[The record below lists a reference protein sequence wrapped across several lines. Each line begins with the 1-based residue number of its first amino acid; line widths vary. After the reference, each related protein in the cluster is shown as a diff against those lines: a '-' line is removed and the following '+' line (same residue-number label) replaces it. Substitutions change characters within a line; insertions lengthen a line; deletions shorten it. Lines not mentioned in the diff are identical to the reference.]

1 MRRRDIRRL
10 ELGFAIFS
18 FGEHATWLAVL
29 VYALQR
35 GGAAEVGVVAVVQ
48 LLPGVFLAPLAAY
61 AGDRFEPQRA
71 LAAGYGA
78 QCAAMAATA
87 AAMWAGAPLA
97 AYAAATVAATCVT
110 FTRPVMGSIL
120 PTVTHRPADLIAANT
135 VTGVVEQ
142 FGLLGGPL
150 VAGVLMAVSSPALV
164 LAVAGAGTGIS
175 ALLVLRVEPIERSA
189 PAEVGASDVL
199 SQAFGG
205 FAALGRDAVLRA
217 LIWLVVCAGIIQ
229 GIGDVVVVTFAEDRL
244 GGGGG
249 QTGLL
254 AAAYGFGAVFGSLGF
269 SRLAAGGAVS
279 RFVVTSAALAGVAML
294 AVAVVDTMVPA
305 LVAFAVLGGGETLL
319 SLTAKVTVQRQA
331 PLDVLTR
338 IFGVAEGLQ
347 MGALAVGSLAVS
359 VLIATWSLRL
369 AMVWLAVAVCIAVVI
384 GVVVLR
390 RHGGEVAVV
399 DHAVVDRLLD
409 DPIFAPLPAP
419 TVERLARAAEPLSV
433 PAGAVVVAEGERGDR
448 YYLLCDGSATVTSED
463 RVLRVLDAGDG
474 FGEIALLRD
483 VGRTATVRA
492 ISPLTL
498 LGLPRDDFLE
508 AVTGSPR
515 SLRTVTT
522 IVDGHLSK

>member
-10 ELGFAIFS
+10 ELGFVVFS

-29 VYALQR
+29 VFALQR
-35 GGAAEVGVVAVVQ
+35 GGAGEVGAVAVVQ
-48 LLPGVFLAPLAAY
+48 LVPGVFLAPLAAY
-61 AGDRFEPQRA
+61 AGDRFAPQRA
-71 LAAGYGA
+71 LAVGYGA
-78 QCAAMAATA
+78 QCVSMAATA
-87 AAMWAGAPLA
+87 AAMWAGAPLV

-150 VAGVLMAVSSPALV
+150 VAGAVMAVSSPAMV
-164 LAVAGAGTGIS
+164 FAVAGAGTGVS
-175 ALLVLRVEPIERSA
+175 ALLVLGVDPIERSV
-189 PAEVGASDVL
+189 PAGVGAADVL

-205 FAALGRDAVLRA
+205 FAALGRNVILRA

-229 GIGDVVVVTFAEDRL
+229 GIADVVFVTFAEDRL

-254 AAAYGFGAVFGSLGF
+254 AGAYGLGAVAGSLGF
-269 SRLAAGGAVS
+269 SRLAAGGSVS
-279 RFVVTSAALAGVAML
+279 RFVVTSAVLAGAAML
-294 AVAVVDTMVPA
+294 GVAAIDALVPA
-305 LVAFAVLGGGETLL
+305 LVAFAVLGSGETLL

-338 IFGVAEGLQ
+338 IFGVGEGLQ
-347 MGALAVGSLAVS
+347 MGSVAVGSLTVS
-359 VLIATWSLRL
+359 VLIASWSLTL
-369 AMVWLAVAVCIAVVI
+369 ALVWLAAAVCVAVLI
-384 GVVVLR
+384 GFVVVR
-390 RHGGEVAVV
+390 RHGDDIELV
-399 DHAVVDRLLD
+399 DQGIIDRLLE
-409 DPIFAPLPAP
+409 DPIFDTLAAP
-419 TVERLARAAEPLSV
+419 TVERLARAAEQLSV

-448 YYLLCDGSATVTSED
+448 YYLVLDGRATVTSED
-463 RVLRVLDAGDG
+463 RLLRVLDDGDS
-474 FGEIALLRD
+474 FGAIALVRD

-498 LGLPRDDFLE
+498 LGVPREDFLE

-522 IVDGHLSK
+522 IVDRHLST